1 MMLTKDAK
9 KILYKLYSEYRD
21 RRNHGFSK
29 SSSKN
34 FGSAKTV
41 QSDFFPEFL
50 LEDVE
55 DSLRELGRNNFL
67 DNKYADNTVYI
78 CYLSDYAI
86 ATMENLP
93 KETLASIGNFI
104 SNFIP

>member
-1 MMLTKDAK
+1 MTLTNDSK
-9 KILYKLYSEYRD
+9 KILYKLYAEYRD
-21 RRNHGFSK
+21 RCKHGFSK
-29 SSSKN
+29 SDSKN
-34 FGSAKTV
+34 FDCAK
-41 QSDFFPEFL
+41 SIHDNFFPDLL

-67 DNKYADNTVYI
+67 NNKYADNTVYI
-78 CYLSDYAI
+78 CHLSDHAI

-93 KETLASIGNFI
+93 KETLTSIGNFL